1 MADVLLMKAEALIWQ
16 GGETNYTTAL
26 ELINKV
32 RTRTQINK
40 LDDDVKSDEERMLK
54 ALLEERD
61 MELAAEGKRWYDLV
75 RFGKAKNYKYK
86 TSFIDLIVANNSSI
100 GSKWLRSV
108 LKDNNAWFLPIH
120 QDEIDRNPVLTQNPY
135 YDVTAN

>member
-1 MADVLLMKAEALIWQ
+1 MLDGDRGTKDANWILYRMADVLLMKAEALIWL
-16 GGETNYTTAL
+16 GGEINYTTAL

-75 RFGKAKNYKYK
+75 RFGKRR
-86 TSFIDLIVANNSSI
+86 TISI
-100 GSKWLRSV
+100 RHRL
-108 LKDNNAWFLPIH
+108 
-120 QDEIDRNPVLTQNPY
+120 
-135 YDVTAN
+135 

>member
-1 MADVLLMKAEALIWQ
+1 MLI
-16 GGETNYTTAL
+16 
-26 ELINKV
+26 
-32 RTRTQINK
+32 TQ
-40 LDDDVKSDEERMLK
+40 LK
-54 ALLEERD
+54 AKEAITSLTAGKKVFIINCHGCKEVRFPEKEAAQLQK
-61 MELAAEGKRWYDLV
+61 ELAAEGKRWYDLV

-86 TSFIDLIVANNSSI
+86 TSFIDLIVANNPSI